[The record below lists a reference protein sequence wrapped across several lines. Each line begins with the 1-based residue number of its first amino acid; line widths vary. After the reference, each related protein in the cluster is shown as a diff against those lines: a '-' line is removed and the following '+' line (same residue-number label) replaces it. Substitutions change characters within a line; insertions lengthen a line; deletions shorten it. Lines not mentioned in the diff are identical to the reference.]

1 MEWFDQL
8 RPASFRN
15 VPFHVDTIEVTAGDN
30 TVLREYPFQDLPTV
44 FRMGEGVEEIKFSAY
59 VIGGDYI
66 EQRQALREVLTGEGL
81 LIHPTA
87 GSIRVYVVG
96 KYTIKENPTAEG
108 GMARFDLTFVRAEA
122 RRYPVGVANTESQAV
137 QAAADLKES
146 AIDQFAEAFDILSAP
161 GWVADRVM
169 TNLTASLDGVW
180 GQVKGVTAGLGDF
193 TNGAIAGY
201 QTLRTNLD
209 DLVRTPRLLAEAIGN
224 LFSVPTELSAALARE
239 FQSAFAWGFDLDKKI
254 VKTDFEVSVMPAVGA
269 GLVMFGA
276 GNAEALGLDSA
287 ARRQL
292 TQMTAVTD
300 QLFESLATVGFVEAG
315 AAVEL
320 AGYDEAIALRRAVH
334 DQCTRLLMEASTQA
348 ASPKLTAT
356 SWHGSMQALHT
367 AALADLQARS
377 RDLVRLTSYTPQGWE
392 PVWYISYKV
401 FGTAAYADEI
411 LAMNPHIEHPLLVP
425 PGKPLRLVRHD

>member
-8 RPASFRN
+8 QPASFRN
-15 VPFHVDTIEVTAGDN
+15 VPFQVDTIEVSAGDN

-66 EQRQALREVLTGEGL
+66 EQREALRVALTGEGVL
-81 LIHPTA
+81 VHPTA

-96 KYTIKENPTAEG
+96 RYSIKENPTAEG

-122 RRYPVGVANTESQAV
+122 RRYPVGVANTESQAAL
-137 QAAADLKES
+137 AAATAKES
-146 AIDQFAEAFDILSAP
+146 AKDQFSENFDIQSAP
-161 GWVADRVM
+161 GWAADRVM
-169 TNLTASLDGVW
+169 ANLAASLDGVW
-180 GQVKGVTAGLGDF
+180 GQIGGVTAGLGDF
-193 TNGAIAGY
+193 TNTTIAGY

-209 DLVRTPRLLAEAIGN
+209 DLVRTPRLLADSIGT
-224 LFSVPTELSAALARE
+224 LYSLPTELSAALARD
-239 FQSAFAWGFDLDKKI
+239 FQSAFSWGFDLDKKI
-254 VKTDFEVSVMPAVGA
+254 TQTEFEVSVMPAVGA

-276 GNAEALGLDSA
+276 GNAGALGLDSA

-292 TQMTAVTD
+292 AQLTAATD
-300 QLFESLATVGFVEAG
+300 QLFESLATAGFVEAV

-320 AGYDEAIALRRAVH
+320 EGYDEAIALRRAVH
-334 DQCTRLLMEASTQA
+334 DQCTRLLLEASTQT

-356 SWHGSMQALHT
+356 SWHGAMQALHT

-377 RDLVRLTSYTPQGWE
+377 RDLVSLTTYTPKGWE

-401 FGTAAYADEI
+401 FGTADYADEI

-425 PGKPLRLVRHD
+425 PGRPLRLVRHD